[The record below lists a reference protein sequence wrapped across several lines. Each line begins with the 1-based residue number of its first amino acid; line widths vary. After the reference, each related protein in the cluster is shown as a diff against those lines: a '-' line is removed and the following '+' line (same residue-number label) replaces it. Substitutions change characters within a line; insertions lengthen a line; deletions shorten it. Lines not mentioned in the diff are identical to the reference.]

1 MNQGGIGGKKGIRIG
16 EKENKLGDDC
26 PNLGEGWQGPVLEL
40 KLRDKGTRKHPRD
53 DRAGG
58 LRFGST
64 LSLGDGRGATSR
76 IFWLPRHLGLPEPTC
91 WPPSTQPH
99 QVARLLGPSNLL
111 GRNVE
116 LHLIKSIYTE
126 TRLIKSLLPRSPLFV
141 FT

>member
-1 MNQGGIGGKKGIRIG
+1 M
-16 EKENKLGDDC
+16 GDDC

-40 KLRDKGTRKHPRD
+40 KLRDKGTKKHPRD
-53 DRAGG
+53 DRAEG

-64 LSLGDGRGATSR
+64 RSLGDSKRRTRATPR
-76 IFWLPRHLGLPEPTC
+76 VFQLPWRLGLPEPTC